1 MVFWKGSIMF
11 DNYNAA
17 AAAATFDY
25 CVDGLKN
32 AENMKLG
39 VLREELKALESKG
52 YGKLRWRRRGNCCN
66 FWDYSNGRQIGITKS
81 TDKLYAMA
89 RRDYLRLYL
98 DDLRTN
104 NTPQWSRAVNN
115 LLRSFSS
122 AGLDLSRIVLTPKQ
136 YNWARSPQ
144 SSKPDR
150 KDALRYKTTNGVLVR
165 SKSEKFIGNLL
176 EEFGIPYRYEPE
188 LRVGNRIFH
197 PDFVIMTVDGRKII
211 LEHFGRMDLNEY
223 VSAAVDR
230 LMAYSFQGLALGHN
244 VFLSFEPDVRSR
256 EDFLPILYQI
266 MAA

>member
-11 DNYNAA
+11 ENYNAA
-17 AAAATFDY
+17 AAAAAFDY
-25 CVDGLKN
+25 CIDGLKN
-32 AENMKLG
+32 AENRKLG
-39 VLREELKALESKG
+39 VLREELKALENVHF
-52 YGKLRWRRRGNCCN
+52 GKLNMRKKGEKYF
-66 FWDYSNGRQIGITKS
+66 FWEYSHGHQRGITR
-81 TDKLYAMA
+81 DKDKIYYMA

-165 SKSEKFIGNLL
+165 SKSEQFIGNLL

-244 VFLSFEPDVRSR
+244 VFLSFEQNVRSR